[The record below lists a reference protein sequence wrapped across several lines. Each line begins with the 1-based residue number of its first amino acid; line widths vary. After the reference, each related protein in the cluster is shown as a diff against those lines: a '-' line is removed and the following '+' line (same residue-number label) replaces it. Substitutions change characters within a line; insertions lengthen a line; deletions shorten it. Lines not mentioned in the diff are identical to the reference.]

1 MKRVTSLSLGISFL
15 IMSYTGIMLF
25 IAPHGRVA
33 YWSDWHLWG
42 LTKTDYGNIHTT
54 AMVVFLIFGILHIYY
69 NWKLI
74 VKYLRNKQKKIS
86 FTKKEFLAAFIL
98 NLVFF
103 LGTLFAIQP
112 FQGFINMGEAIK
124 DNWTKTYG
132 EPPYGHAEE
141 TKLKVFC
148 KKQKLDL
155 NKAKE
160 NLKAKNIKFKE
171 NDSLKTIAKN
181 SNLAPSDIYKIISK
195 DNKKSNIKIKTDKT
209 KSKTDK
215 IDSNNNEEIIKDENT
230 PSKLGRRTLK
240 ELNKMKK
247 IDLDRAIKILKDKGI
262 SDAASD
268 NRLKNLADELEI
280 TPLEVYQLIK
290 K

>member
-1 MKRVTSLSLGISFL
+1 MKRITSLNLGISFL
-15 IMSYTGIMLF
+15 IMSYTGIILF

-33 YWSDWHLWG
+33 YWSDWHLLG

-54 AMVVFLIFGILHIYY
+54 AMVLFLVFGFLHIYY

-74 VKYLRNKQKKIS
+74 IKYLRNKQKKIS
-86 FTKKEFLAAFIL
+86 FTKKEFLIALIL

-112 FQGFINMGEAIK
+112 FQGFIDMGERIK
-124 DNWTKTYG
+124 TNWTKTYG

-141 TKLKVFC
+141 TKLKIFC

-160 NLKAKNIKFKE
+160 NLKAKSIRFKDNE
-171 NDSLKTIAKN
+171 SLKMIAKN
-181 SNLAPSDIYKIISK
+181 SNLSPNDIYKIISK
-195 DNKKSNIKIKTDKT
+195 DNKKSNIKIKMDKNGIKT
-209 KSKTDK
+209 GVKSK
-215 IDSNNNEEIIKDENT
+215 EVIKDEDT

-240 ELNKMKK
+240 ELAKMKK
-247 IDLDRAIKILKDKGI
+247 IDLDDTLKILKKRGI
-262 SDAASD
+262 SDVTID
-268 NRLKNLADELEI
+268 NKLKNLADELEI
-280 TPLEVYQLIK
+280 TPLEIYQLINK
-290 K
+290 VVK